1 MHVQLLTDVL
11 PKNDDAFEGHSK
23 HVLLLAAPNC
33 AEYVPA
39 GHWVQGAAP
48 DTSLNAPASHAEHI
62 PPSGPVKPLLHVQ
75 LLSDMLPETD
85 DEFEGHE
92 VQGAAPDTA
101 LNVPAL
107 QAEQFTPTGAVYP
120 LLQ

>member
-48 DTSLNAPASHAEHI
+48 DTSLNVPASHAEHI
-62 PPSGPVKPLLHVQ
+62 PPSGPVKPLLQVQ

-85 DEFEGHE
+85 AEFEGHF
-92 VQGAAPDTA
+92 VQGPAPDTA
-101 LNVPAL
+101 LNVPAS
-107 QAEQFTPTGAVYP
+107 QGEQFSPTGAV
-120 LLQ
+120 

>member
-1 MHVQLLTDVL
+1 MHVQLLTDAL
-11 PKNDDAFEGHSK
+11 PENDDAFEGHAK
-23 HVLLLAAPNC
+23 HVLLLAAPTC

-39 GHWVQGAAP
+39 AHWVHGAAP
-48 DTSLNAPASHAEHI
+48 DTSLYLPALQAEHI

-75 LLSDMLPETD
+75 LLSEMLPETD
-85 DEFEGHE
+85 DELEGQL
-92 VQGAAPDTA
+92 VQEAAPDTA
-101 LNVPAL
+101 LNVPAS

>member
-1 MHVQLLTDVL
+1 MHVQLLTDAL
-11 PKNDDAFEGHSK
+11 PENDDAFEGHAK
-23 HVLLLAAPNC
+23 HVLLLAAPTC

-39 GHWVQGAAP
+39 AHWVQGAAP
-48 DTSLNAPASHAEHI
+48 DTSLYLPALQAEHI

-75 LLSDMLPETD
+75 LLSEMLPETD
-85 DEFEGHE
+85 DELEGQL
-92 VQGAAPDTA
+92 VQEAAPDTA
-101 LNVPAL
+101 LNVPAS